1 MMALNKT
8 ISKSDLRLPEVWD
21 RSKELTHFMR
31 SLLWRGERCAMNGV
45 NKFRWNIPWNKLWEY
60 SRGLAYIPCRKNWR
74 VLDFGGGAS
83 LPVYHLASMGMELHS
98 YDIDVRLIAEAQAM
112 AEKHGW
118 GLKAEARDLTRQPL
132 TESESFDWVISYC
145 VIEHLPK
152 IMQSRIAAHLG
163 SLVKKGG
170 FLTVTFDYGPTAPV
184 PDAIRTEEEVRAFIG
199 LTGMEPIDGIPFQD
213 TGERYVLDKKYP
225 SAAFTFGSLFLKKLR

>member
-1 MMALNKT
+1 MALNKT

-21 RSKELTHFMR
+21 RGKELTHFMR
-31 SLLWRGERCAMNGV
+31 RLLWRGERCAINGV
-45 NKFRWNIPWNKLWEY
+45 RKCRWRIPWNKLWEY
-60 SRGLAYIPCRKNWR
+60 SRGLAYIPYQKSWR

-83 LPVYHLASMGMELHS
+83 LPVYHLASMGMEVHS
-98 YDIDVRLIAEAQAM
+98 YDIDAHLNAEAQAM

-118 GLKAEARDLTRQPL
+118 DLKTETRDLTLQPL
-132 TESESFDWVISYC
+132 PETELFDWAISYC

-152 IMQSRIAAHLG
+152 KLQPQTVAHLG
-163 SLVKKGG
+163 SRVKKDG
-170 FLTVTFDYGPTAPV
+170 FLTFTFDYGPTAPV
-184 PDAIRTEEEVRAFIG
+184 PDAIRTEEEVRSLIT

-213 TGERYVLDKKYP
+213 TGERYVLDKRYP